1 LETSDDGDLPRVGAY
16 LAALPGGLESH
27 PECVAKGSLVR
38 NLLEGQ
44 PAVELARRVPKAL
57 RSLAAEPPMGVE
69 WVPETHLTALYL
81 GLADVRG
88 MRDEDFLLF
97 ARERNR
103 ALFRSPAYRFLM
115 EVVSPAMLVKF
126 ASQRWG
132 NFHRGITLEV
142 GGVSD
147 EGVRF
152 LLRFP
157 EALLPP
163 LMIRVY
169 AQAFVAALEL
179 AKARFPDVRVEAEDA
194 RSARFI
200 AIWS

>member
-1 LETSDDGDLPRVGAY
+1 VGAY
-16 LAALPGGLESH
+16 LAALPGGIDAH

-44 PAVELARRVPKAL
+44 PAGELARRLPGAL
-57 RSLAAEPPMGVE
+57 RRLAAEPPMGIE
-69 WVPETHLTALYL
+69 WIPEVHLTALYL

-88 MRDEDFLLF
+88 LRDEDFLLF

-103 ALFRSPAYRFLM
+103 SLFRSPAYRFLM
-115 EVVSPAMLVKF
+115 EVVTPATLLKF
-126 ASQRWG
+126 AVQRWG
-132 NFHRGITLEV
+132 NFHRGIALEV

-147 EGVRF
+147 DGVRVS
-152 LLRFP
+152 LRFP

-179 AKARFPDVRVEAEDA
+179 ARARFPDVRVEAEDA
-194 RSARFI
+194 RSACF
-200 AIWS
+200 AAMWS